1 MSELRIDIHGR
12 NDHNTIS
19 EKEYPKFEN
28 ISFRLKAEGG
38 ILASQ
43 NVRIIF
49 EPPAA
54 KLLFDNIAWGA
65 RYRRGDVE
73 KAGILIGNYYRD
85 CTSCE
90 EVVWADVVV
99 VVPANSALVNATFET
114 IDITAEAWK
123 GMYETADEFRSENLQ
138 IVGWYHTHLDSINT
152 RFSGIDRVTQRKAF
166 TYEYS
171 FGVVFNPNQR
181 KWSVFYGPESREC
194 VGELLFDEELL
205 NCYGSPQIT
214 IKQVNGDSVLQ
225 ADGSVVHFDNE
236 GHPIEN
242 APAVQRVSE
251 VVKNNTRSIGQ
262 CVGQVVD
269 RVVSGI
275 TQLGGRNKRCEER
288 SSDMEQPKRADTPK
302 IKIINSVPI
311 IPVVQCQ
318 FISKQMG
325 NRSVTH
331 SDINCTFNNYF
342 FDQIIRYNQC
352 DTNSSS
358 KDTLIW
364 GCVQQNGMNIVISH
378 VASENDA
385 NARILILR
393 NNEDKLVM
401 TGLENLKKHNKRYS
415 VLIKY
420 TDCQAIDILV
430 VQYNRENI

>member
-38 ILASQ
+38 VLASQ

-49 EPPAA
+49 EPSAT

-85 CTSCE
+85 CTSRE

-99 VVPANSALVNATFET
+99 VVPADSALVNATFET
-114 IDITAEAWK
+114 IDITTEAWK

-152 RFSGIDRVTQRKAF
+152 RFSGIDRVTQRKVF

-181 KWSVFYGPESREC
+181 KWSVFYGPESREG

-225 ADGSVVHFDNE
+225 ADGSVVHFGNE
-236 GHPIEN
+236 GHLIGN

-262 CVGQVVD
+262 CAGQFLD
-269 RVVSGI
+269 WVVSGI
-275 TQLGGRNKRCEER
+275 PQLRGRNERCEKR

-302 IKIINSVPI
+302 IEINSVPI
-311 IPVVQCQ
+311 VQCH

-325 NRSVTH
+325 NGSVTH
-331 SDINCTFNNYF
+331 SVINCTFNKNF
-342 FDQIIRYNQC
+342 LDQIIRYNQC
-352 DTNSSS
+352 GINSSS
-358 KDTLIW
+358 KDKPIW
-364 GCVQQNGMNIVISH
+364 GCVQQNGMDIVISP
-378 VASENDA
+378 VATENDA

-401 TGLENLKKHNKRYS
+401 KGLENSKKYNKRYI

-420 TDCQAIDILV
+420 TDCQAIDISV
-430 VQYNRENI
+430 FQDNRENII